1 MGSRGK
7 TGQPAGELVFGV
19 NNPAVFLRKIL
30 GLFSMAK
37 RQNSSMQ
44 AALFSRSAH
53 QIFFVL
59 CSIVIN
65 LLFHYIKNMT
75 ITYKT
80 QGVCSRS
87 ITFDKDESGKITNI
101 SFEGGCNGNLKA
113 ISKLC
118 DGMTAEEIAA
128 KLKGNTCGFKSTS
141 CADQLA
147 KAVMN

>member
-1 MGSRGK
+1 M
-7 TGQPAGELVFGV
+7 PAPLIRFFTSKPSIV
-19 NNPAVFLRKIL
+19 
-30 GLFSMAK
+30 
-37 RQNSSMQ
+37 
-44 AALFSRSAH
+44 
-53 QIFFVL
+53 QIF
-59 CSIVIN
+59 
-65 LLFHYIKNMT
+65 LFHYYNNIMT

-118 DGMTAEEIAA
+118 EGMTADEIVS

-147 KAVMN
+147 IAVSK